1 MGPRF
6 CGVWRIG
13 SICTKAESPE
23 NQAPLGAAE
32 ESSRQIEKAV
42 QFILQRDGQQKLSI
56 ISHSWG
62 SMPTGLFAGRYPQF
76 VERIVFFA
84 PIAHRPGENLPVRM
98 PAWRLVSLE
107 EQRKRFVA
115 DVPENEHQVLS
126 RRHFGEWGPL
136 YLDTDMESR
145 TRSPESVKIPNGP
158 TRDIAE
164 AFAGR
169 LAYDPAAILA
179 PMAIIRG
186 EWDSVVTDEDA
197 RWMFESLK
205 NVRIK
210 RDVKISRATHLMHL
224 ETSRFALYRETRTFL
239 DGCDEPPLHRP
250 SRKRHA

>member
-1 MGPRF
+1 M
-6 CGVWRIG
+6 
-13 SICTKAESPE
+13 
-23 NQAPLGAAE
+23 
-32 ESSRQIEKAV
+32 

-179 PMAIIRG
+179 SMAIIRG

-239 DGCDEPPLHRP
+239 DGCDEPPPASALPQTSCVNPDPISRP
-250 SRKRHA
+250 KETNQ